1 MTANLSVDEILTTTR
16 SVRRRLDFTRPVS
29 KEVLLEC
36 LELAIQAPMASGAQS
51 CQWLYVADPGK
62 KKALG
67 DIYRKN
73 FNAYRAP
80 PKPGR
85 ADGDSPAEHQDTAVS
100 SAEYLAVHL
109 HEAPW
114 LLVPCLGG
122 RVDETPQLAAPFW
135 GSLVPAVWSYMLAL
149 RSRGLGSAYT
159 TLHLLDDGEKQAAE
173 ILGISH
179 QDYTQAGL
187 FPIAYT
193 KGSDFRP
200 AKRPRPE
207 QIARWDS

>member
-1 MTANLSVDEILTTTR
+1 VALC
-16 SVRRRLDFTRPVS
+16 RR
-29 KEVLLEC
+29 
-36 LELAIQAPMASGAQS
+36 
-51 CQWLYVADPGK
+51 PGQ

-67 DIYRKN
+67 DIYREN
-73 FNAYRAP
+73 FNASRPP
-80 PKPGR
+80 PKP
-85 ADGDSPAEHQDTAVS
+85 AHAEGDSPEEHHDTTVS
-100 SAEYLAVHL
+100 SAEYLAAHI

-122 RVDETPQLAAPFW
+122 RVDETPQLAASFR
-135 GSLVPAVWSYMLAL
+135 GSLVPPVWSYMLAL

-159 TLHLLDDGEKQAAE
+159 TLHLLGDGEKQAAE
-173 ILGISH
+173 ILGISYA
-179 QDYTQAGL
+179 DYTQAGL

-200 AKRPRPE
+200 AKRPSPE